1 MSQAGGNQV
10 SQKEIIHGSN
20 LPNNFSVN
28 CVAFIIVTVYMT
40 LIFIDSLY
48 SKQTVNVGKIQYF
61 CV

>member
-10 SQKEIIHGSN
+10 SQEEIIHGSN
-20 LPNNFSVN
+20 PSNNFSVN
-28 CVAFIIVTVYMT
+28 CVTFIIVAVYMT

-48 SKQTVNVGKIQYF
+48 CKQTVNVGKIQYF

>member
-10 SQKEIIHGSN
+10 SQEEIIHGSN
-20 LPNNFSVN
+20 LSNNFSVN
-28 CVAFIIVTVYMT
+28 CVTFIIVAVYMT

-48 SKQTVNVGKIQYF
+48 CKQTVNVGKIQYF